1 MSIKSVLG
9 VFRKTNQETHMVITE
24 RLAGEEVK
32 EVMSTRIT
40 EGLEGIV
47 RTSAF
52 SLRKLGEHHRV
63 LNRRGHPLTY
73 TLCFKDFFFMW
84 IIFLFLKFISF

>member
-1 MSIKSVLG
+1 MSTKSVLG
-9 VFRKTNQETHMVITE
+9 VFRKTNQETHMVVTE
-24 RLAGEEVK
+24 RLAGEEVR
-32 EVMSTRIT
+32 EVMSTWIT

-73 TLCFKDFFFMW
+73 TLCFKDFF
-84 IIFLFLKFISF
+84 LCGSFFYF